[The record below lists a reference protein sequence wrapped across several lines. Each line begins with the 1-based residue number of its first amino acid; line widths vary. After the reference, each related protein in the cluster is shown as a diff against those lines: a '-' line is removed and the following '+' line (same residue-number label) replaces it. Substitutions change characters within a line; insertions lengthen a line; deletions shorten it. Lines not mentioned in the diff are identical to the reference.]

1 MAISKDVSTSFGV
14 VLDKAY
20 IRVSSIRIFDKCKM
34 AIIVSV
40 YAIDPAVAGRN
51 IEAIKEESH
60 LADYDIDGEEPYKQ
74 AYGFIKGLDCYVG
87 CVDC

>member
-1 MAISKDVSTSFGV
+1 MAISKNVNTSFGV
-14 VLDKAY
+14 VLETAY
-20 IRVSSIRIFDKCKM
+20 MRVSSIRIFDKCKM

-40 YAIDPAVAGRN
+40 YAKDPAMADGN

-60 LADYDIDGEEPYKQ
+60 LADYDVDGEGPYKQ
-74 AYGFIKGLDCYVG
+74 AYEFIKGLDFYVG